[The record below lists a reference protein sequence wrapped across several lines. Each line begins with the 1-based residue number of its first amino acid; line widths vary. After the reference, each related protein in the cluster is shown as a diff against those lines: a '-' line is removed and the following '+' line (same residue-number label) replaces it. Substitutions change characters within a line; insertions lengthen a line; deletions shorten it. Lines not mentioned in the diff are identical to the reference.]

1 MEMTEPELENLYGL
15 QLWHLVFL
23 FSPLQPV
30 RLLLEA
36 LGELSF
42 QSLSQVAVNGS
53 QVSEKL

>member
-15 QLWHLVFL
+15 QLWRLVFL

>member
-15 QLWHLVFL
+15 QLWCLVFL